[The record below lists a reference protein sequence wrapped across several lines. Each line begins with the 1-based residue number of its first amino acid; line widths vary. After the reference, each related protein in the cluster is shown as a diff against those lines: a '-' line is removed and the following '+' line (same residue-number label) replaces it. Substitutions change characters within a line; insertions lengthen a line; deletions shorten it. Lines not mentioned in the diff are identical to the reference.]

1 MLFWGQWWNFTF
13 KTSIKVCSNLEKK
26 QQILQKRLV
35 KVFFWKRK
43 MQFSQQL
50 WKHFDKSSNKQL
62 KIWIKTFE
70 KEGLNQ
76 NVFPSNVPLKVLK
89 AVREQWYIFLVESP
103 KFSLKYQKV
112 YEIWFSF
119 KKSSDF
125 TYSHAERCFD
135 NNGENGLGKSEK
147 FQRNNS
153 NFLRFFKYFG
163 EKICTK
169 FPLDK

>member
-43 MQFSQQL
+43 MQISQQL

-70 KEGLNQ
+70 KEGLNR
-76 NVFPSNVPLKVLK
+76 F
-89 AVREQWYIFLVESP
+89 
-103 KFSLKYQKV
+103 FSLKVSFEGIESCSRTVV
-112 YEIWFSF
+112 YLFSRKSEVFTQVSKSLRNLIFF
-119 KKSSDF
+119 KKSSDV

-135 NNGENGLGKSEK
+135 NNGESWSEK
-147 FQRNNS
+147 ANNFHVIIA
-153 NFLRFFKYFG
+153 NFYVF
-163 EKICTK
+163 
-169 FPLDK
+169 

>member
-1 MLFWGQWWNFTF
+1 MFLWTRWMLFRGQWWNFTF

-70 KEGLNQ
+70 KEGLNR
-76 NVFPSNVPLKVLK
+76 NFFPSNVPLKVLK

-103 KFSLKYQKV
+103 KFSLKFQKV
-112 YEIWFSF
+112 YEIWFFF
-119 KKSSDF
+119 KKSSDV

-135 NNGENGLGKSEK
+135 NNGESWSEK
-147 FQRNNS
+147 ANNFHVIIA
-153 NFLRFFKYFG
+153 NFYVF
-163 EKICTK
+163 
-169 FPLDK
+169 